1 MSASAAVAP
10 LPFDAVVLAGG
21 HGTRLR
27 EVVAHLPKPMAP
39 VAGRPFLELLLGTL
53 AAKGI
58 GRAVLSLGYMAQTV
72 IDHFG
77 PRFAGIELG
86 YAVEA
91 TPLGTG
97 GGLRAALARV
107 QTPHAL
113 VVNGDTFL
121 DLDLAALA
129 AFHRERGVP
138 LLVGRSVED
147 AARYGRLRIAAGRVV
162 GFDEK
167 GAAGP
172 GIINAGHLVLPRT
185 VFDAHALPERFS
197 FEADFLAAE
206 VARQRFD
213 LFVADGTFI
222 DIGVPDDYR
231 RAQTEL
237 APFAAAL
244 PPRR

>member
-1 MSASAAVAP
+1 M

-21 HGTRLR
+21 RGTRLR

-39 VAGRPFLELLLGTL
+39 VAGRPFLELLLGSL

-58 GRAVLSLGYMAQTV
+58 GRAVLSLGYMAQV
-72 IDHFG
+72 VVDHFG
-77 PRFAGIELG
+77 PRFSGIELD
-86 YAVEA
+86 YAIES

-97 GGLRAALARV
+97 GGLRAAMLRV
-107 QTPHAL
+107 STSHAL

-129 AFHRERGVP
+129 AFHAERDVP
-138 LLVGRSVED
+138 VLVGRAVDD
-147 AARYGRLRIAAGRVV
+147 AARYGRLRTSGGRVV

-167 GAAGP
+167 GAPGP
-172 GIINAGHLVLPRT
+172 GIINTGHHVLPQT
-185 VFDAHALPERFS
+185 MFDGQALPERFS
-197 FEADFLAAE
+197 FEVDFLPVE
-206 VARQRFD
+206 VGAQRFD
-213 LFVADGTFI
+213 LFVAEGAFI

-244 PPRR
+244 STRV